1 MAAAIKFENVSKRFI
16 IRRERP
22 RSFQELVVGTFK
34 RNDDVREE
42 LWALNDVSFTV
53 ERGEA
58 LGIIGENGAGKSTLL
73 KLITRILE
81 PTSGRITVNGKVSAL
96 IELGAGFHPDL
107 TGRENIYLNGSI
119 LGLSR
124 KEMNARFE
132 EIVEFS
138 ELERFIDM
146 PLKHYSSG
154 MYMRLGF
161 AIATSV
167 DPEILLID
175 EVLAVGD
182 EAFQRKCLRKI
193 NDFKRRGKTII
204 FVSHNLDAVR
214 DLCTEAIWLEN
225 GIIKAKGATD
235 GVVDRYL
242 ESINLK
248 SGLQEG
254 CQAQVGQVK
263 AERAEPASPLQS
275 RWGSGEVE
283 ITKVEFLDGR
293 GRARRLF
300 KTGDYMR
307 VRIHY
312 NAHRKIER
320 PVFGVAIYSSDGL
333 RLNGPNTKTSDYEID
348 WIEGPGYIDYI
359 IDDLPLLKG
368 TYEFSA
374 AVYDHSCTHPY
385 DHHERLYSFRVQQGA
400 IKERYGMLY
409 IPCRWNLK
417 ARSRSFID
425 RVKGLRL

>member
-1 MAAAIKFENVSKRFI
+1 MATAIRFENVSKRFI

-22 RSFQELVVGTFK
+22 RSFQELVVGTLR

-53 ERGEA
+53 ERGEM

-81 PTSGRITVNGKVSAL
+81 PTSGRIAVNGKVSAL

-107 TGRENIYLNGSI
+107 TGRENVYLNGSI

-124 KEMNARFE
+124 REMDARFE

-193 NDFKRRGKTII
+193 DDFKRRGKTIV
-204 FVSHNLDAVR
+204 FVSHSMDAVR
-214 DLCTEAIWLEN
+214 DLCTEAIWLEE
-225 GIIKAKGATD
+225 GTIKAMGATD
-235 GVVDRYL
+235 EVVDLYL
-242 ESINLK
+242 ESIDLK
-248 SGLQEG
+248 AGPREAYQ
-254 CQAQVGQVK
+254 QVAQVK
-263 AERAEPASPLQS
+263 AEQAEPAPLLQS
-275 RWGSGEVE
+275 RWGNGEVE
-283 ITKVEFLDGR
+283 ITKVEFLDER
-293 GRARRLF
+293 GSACDLF
-300 KTGDYMR
+300 RTGDRMR

-312 NAHRKIER
+312 NAHRRIEK
-320 PVFGVAIYSSDGL
+320 PVFGVAIYRSDGL
-333 RLNGPNTKTSDYEID
+333 RLNGPNTKASDYEID

-359 IDDLPLLKG
+359 IDALPLLKG
-368 TYEFSA
+368 AYEFSA
-374 AVYDHSCTHPY
+374 AVYDHSCTQPY
-385 DHHERLYSFRVQQGA
+385 DHHERLYTFRVQQGP
-400 IKERYGMLY
+400 IKELYGMLH
-409 IPCRWNLK
+409 IPCRWSLN
-417 ARSRSFID
+417 ARSRSFVD